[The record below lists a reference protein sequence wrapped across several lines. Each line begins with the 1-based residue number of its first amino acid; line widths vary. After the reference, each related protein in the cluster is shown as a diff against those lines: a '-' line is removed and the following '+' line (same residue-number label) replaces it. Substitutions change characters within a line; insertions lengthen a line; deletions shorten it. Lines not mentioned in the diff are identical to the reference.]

1 MMDFFFR
8 RKQQVPTASAPH
20 DFAALDALIAEGN
33 SLEDDGNVD
42 GALALYRRATSMT
55 DPPYWRACLNVGNAL
70 RRLDQLVEAIEQYR
84 EATRL
89 APDQA
94 GPHLNLGTALL
105 RSGDPAGAER
115 SYRAAIDLRPTWP
128 EAWFGLARALE
139 NSPATDPAI
148 DAYRIA
154 LEHAPGHAA
163 AAAALARMLMR
174 RGQGRDAREAL
185 DRALAVDCNAAPVLS
200 AYAEVLRQAGEPEH
214 AVEYCRAALARQPDD
229 LDALSD
235 YLFTINLVDGIDPG
249 VILDEHRRYGR
260 AAAARAPSVQARA
273 ARDRRERLCVGYVS
287 PDFRRHPM
295 ACFIRP
301 VLENHDRNV
310 VDVFCYHDYAGRD
323 EVTERIE
330 SCADHWRDVAG
341 DTDEQLARRIA
352 ADDIDILVDLAGHT
366 SGNRLP
372 VFARKPA
379 PVQFTWLGYLCT
391 TGVHAIDYRICDAR
405 TDPPGAERWQVE
417 TPARMLHSQWCYQPP
432 IELPPPS
439 RLPMLD
445 NGYCTFGSFNQ
456 PAKLNARVIETWAR
470 LLAALPRSRLRV
482 VGVTDDVHEASIRS
496 TLETSGVAA
505 SRVDVLGRIP
515 IEDYFDCYRSVDVA
529 LDTFPY
535 NGATTTCD
543 ALIMGVPV
551 ATIEGE
557 RAISRGCAS
566 LLATLGLDEWI
577 APSRGQFIA
586 MLQLLVGDPARLAAL
601 REALP
606 ARMRAS
612 PLMDARRF
620 VADLERIYRKAWL
633 DAPRAP

>member
-1 MMDFFFR
+1 MKFLFR
-8 RKQQVPTASAPH
+8 PKQQAETADVQGDH
-20 DFAALDALIAEGN
+20 AALDALIAEGN
-33 SLEDDGNVD
+33 SREDDGDVD
-42 GALALYRRATSMT
+42 GALELYLRAASMT
-55 DPPYWRACLNVGNAL
+55 DPSYWRACLNVGNAL
-70 RRLDQLVEAIEQYR
+70 RRLDRLPEAIEQYR

-128 EAWFGLARALE
+128 DAWFGLARALE
-139 NSPATDPAI
+139 DSPSADAAVA
-148 DAYRIA
+148 AYRTG

-163 AAAALARMLMR
+163 AAALARLLMR
-174 RGQGRDAREAL
+174 RGQGREAREAL
-185 DRALAVDCNAAPVLS
+185 DRALATDGSAGAILS
-200 AYAEVLRQAGEPEH
+200 AYAEMLRQAGEAEL
-214 AVEYCRAALARQPDD
+214 ATEYCRAALARHPDD
-229 LDALSD
+229 LKAFSD
-235 YLFTINLVDGIDPG
+235 YLFTLNLVDGIDPG
-249 VILDEHRRYGR
+249 VILDEHRRYGHL
-260 AAAARAPSVQARA
+260 AAARAPRVASR
-273 ARDRRERLCVGYVS
+273 ARDRRERLRVGYVS

-295 ACFIRP
+295 ACFILP
-301 VLENHDRNV
+301 VLENHDRNA
-310 VDVFCYHDYAGRD
+310 VDVFCYHDHDGRD
-323 EVTERIE
+323 EVTERIQ

-341 DTDEQLARRIA
+341 STDRELTERIA
-352 ADDIDILVDLAGHT
+352 SDGIDILVDLAGHT

-391 TGVHAIDYRICDAR
+391 TGVGAIDYRICDAR

-417 TPARMLHSQWCYQPP
+417 APARMPHSQWCYQPQV
-432 IELPPPS
+432 ELPPQT
-439 RLPMLD
+439 RLPMLE

-456 PAKLNARVIETWAR
+456 PAKLNPGVIETWAR
-470 LLAALPRSRLRV
+470 LLVALPRSRLRV
-482 VGVTDDVHEASIRS
+482 VGVTDDVHQASIRS
-496 TLETSGVAA
+496 TLEAFGVAE

-515 IEDYFDCYRSVDVA
+515 IEDYFECFRTVDIA

-543 ALIMGVPV
+543 ALIVGVPV

-577 APSRGQFIA
+577 APSRARFVP
-586 MLQLLVGDPARLAAL
+586 MLQRLVDDPVRLATL
-601 REALP
+601 RDALP

-620 VADLERIYRKAWL
+620 AADLERIYREAWS
-633 DAPRAP
+633 DSPRTP